1 MARHRAQYDL
11 GKLGTVLAIANQTN
25 RDMLEMLK
33 KQQERQI
40 RIIWASLAI
49 VLVAFLIVGIGM
61 FCAFNSF
68 NKLTEQIEGGIHYE
82 AAEESSQRLSP
93 RGNSYGFLGCG
104 KGSKIDNSRLSSA
117 RCTFYRG
124 QDNR

>member
-1 MARHRAQYDL
+1 MRNDDYDL
-11 GKLGTVLAIANQTN
+11 GKLGTVLAVSNQMN

-49 VLVAFLIVGIGM
+49 VLVAFLIVGIGT

-68 NKLTEQIEGGIHYE
+68 NKLTEQIEGGIYHE
-82 AAEESSQRLSP
+82 ASEESSERLSP
-93 RGNSYGFLGCG
+93 
-104 KGSKIDNSRLSSA
+104 
-117 RCTFYRG
+117 
-124 QDNR
+124 

>member
-1 MARHRAQYDL
+1 MKNVLSTFQKQNIRRMKMSKDDYDL

-61 FCAFNSF
+61 FCAFN
-68 NKLTEQIEGGIHYE
+68 KLTEQIEGGIHYE

-93 RGNSYGFLGCG
+93 
-104 KGSKIDNSRLSSA
+104 
-117 RCTFYRG
+117 
-124 QDNR
+124 

>member
-1 MARHRAQYDL
+1 MGLVRMRNVLSMFQKQNSRRMRMSKDDYDL

-93 RGNSYGFLGCG
+93 
-104 KGSKIDNSRLSSA
+104 
-117 RCTFYRG
+117 
-124 QDNR
+124 

>member
-1 MARHRAQYDL
+1 MGLARMRIVLSMFQRQNSRRTKMSKDDYDL

-49 VLVAFLIVGIGM
+49 VLVAFLIVGVGTW
-61 FCAFNSF
+61 CAFNSF

-82 AAEESSQRLSP
+82 TAEESSERLSP
-93 RGNSYGFLGCG
+93 
-104 KGSKIDNSRLSSA
+104 
-117 RCTFYRG
+117 
-124 QDNR
+124 

>member
-1 MARHRAQYDL
+1 MHTDDYDL
-11 GKLGTVLAIANQTN
+11 GKLGTVLAVSNQMN
-25 RDMLEMLK
+25 RDMLSMLQ

-49 VLVAFLIVGIGM
+49 VLVAFLIVGIGT

-82 AAEESSQRLSP
+82 ASEESS
-93 RGNSYGFLGCG
+93 
-104 KGSKIDNSRLSSA
+104 
-117 RCTFYRG
+117 
-124 QDNR
+124 